1 MTMAEQLYV
10 VGYIE
15 YAQYVEYVEY
25 IESLEFIVQTVYC
38 RAGS

>member
-1 MTMAEQLYV
+1 MAEQLYV